1 MMESFNQ
8 LNIDKELP
16 TPAYLQLKTQLLNAI
31 DTGQLPAGVALPSE
45 RELAEKLGLSRMTV
59 RRAFEMLVTEKQL
72 EQRQG
77 SGTYVSEKQLEQTI
91 DRVLGFVDEARNL
104 GFKAGSILLNC
115 AKLKASKRVRE
126 ALNTNENSVV
136 LSLKRLRTADDD
148 PLALQTAHLIP
159 ELADLS
165 LDLLAHHKSL
175 YKTLQLQFGKV
186 PHAARQTVGARQPTA
201 LECQLLNISQDI
213 PVLEIE
219 RTTLDENNQPF
230 EYVLSSY
237 RSDRY
242 KMIMNLRAP

>member
-1 MMESFNQ
+1 MMASFSQ
-8 LNIDKELP
+8 LNINKDLP

-104 GFKAGSILLNC
+104 GFKAGSILLSC
-115 AKLKASKRVRE
+115 DKIKASKRVQE
-126 ALNTNENSVV
+126 ALNTNKDNVV
-136 LSLKRLRTADDD
+136 LSLKRLRTADDE

-159 ELADLS
+159 SLANLS
-165 LDLLAHHKSL
+165 LDLLAKHKSL
-175 YKTLQLQFGKV
+175 YKTLQLQFGKL
-186 PHAARQTVGARQPTA
+186 PHAARQTIGARQPTA

>member
-8 LNIDKELP
+8 LNIDKGLP

-115 AKLKASKRVRE
+115 SKIKVSKRVRE
-126 ALNTNENSVV
+126 ALNTAEDSAV
-136 LSLKRLRTADDD
+136 LSLKRLRTADDE

-165 LDLLAHHKSL
+165 LDLLAKHKSL

-186 PHAARQTVGARQPTA
+186 PHAARQTVVARQPTT